1 MEVAKKY
8 VEQLPRLK
16 KAVRNAYSYWEPNY
30 KTFNEFR
37 RFVFDTSLT
46 DDDKMVLDTLKKPA
60 IEFNILEAY
69 ISRLRGEFAKQEP
82 SIVVMADDGAQVDA
96 QTIELVGSHLRHILF
111 EANKNGCEY
120 NVYTDLLSGGYSA
133 IKVWTEYAHSMSMNQ
148 VIRFERVY
156 DPTLVGFDPLARE
169 PHKGDGR
176 FCFELF
182 PKSKEEFEEEYPDV
196 DLTQINFTR
205 ALEGF
210 NWSYSNNQ
218 EDILLICDYYEKKK
232 RRKKIVQ
239 LVNGHVMTIDDY
251 EEFLQR
257 WNSDPTIIEQAPA
270 VKGKPRWTDIE
281 TICRYR
287 FIENNLLEYV
297 ETNYSQLPIV
307 FVDGNSIVMREGN
320 SGAFIQK
327 TRPYVYHAKGMQQ
340 LKNFAGQTLA
350 NELENMVQHK
360 FMVAKEAL
368 PDEQAYLDA
377 YTNVQMANTLVFKAF
392 KDNDPKIQI
401 PMPIREINRVPAPPE
416 VLNSFQVTDQ
426 MAQSILGS
434 YDASLG
440 INDNQ
445 LSGTAIIEGATQS
458 NATAMPY
465 VVGFLQA
472 LSQVA
477 RIVVDLLPKYYLTP
491 RTIPIVRPDGTRD
504 YQKINQKGGMPFHYD
519 ENALNVKVEAG
530 VNFAIQ
536 KSRALQQII
545 SMTQVSPIFQQFIN
559 AKGLKVIIDNF
570 EVKGADQLKEMADE
584 FMQEMAQQQQQQ
596 QQMQMMQMQN
606 NPMMIKAKNE
616 QMKIQMEAQ
625 QNQSENQLKA
635 AEIAVNKQQVDID
648 FVKVLADMHNAKAE
662 QQVAES
668 RAQAE
673 ETRAAVDLAIKHA
686 DIKHSQ
692 GMSEKSHELN
702 VKAHELSEK
711 ELEHEM
717 REAKQNASMQ
727 S

>member
-1 MEVAKKY
+1 MPEVAKKY
-8 VEQLPRLK
+8 VDQLPRIMK
-16 KAVRNAYSYWEPNY
+16 SVKNAYSYWQPNY
-30 KTFNEFR
+30 KTFNDFR

-46 DDDKMVLDTLKKPA
+46 EDDKMVLSTLKKPE

-82 SIVVMADDGAQVDA
+82 SIVVMADDGAQIDS
-96 QTIELVGSHLRHILF
+96 QTIELVGAHLRHILF
-111 EANKNGCEY
+111 DANKNGCEY

-148 VIRFERVY
+148 IIRFERVY

-182 PKSKEEFEEEYPDV
+182 PKSKEEFEDEYPDI
-196 DLTQINFTR
+196 DLREINFTR
-205 ALEGF
+205 NVEGF
-210 NWSYSNNQ
+210 NWSYANNQ
-218 EDILLICDYYEKKK
+218 EDILLICDFYEKKK
-232 RRKKIVQ
+232 RRKKIVE
-239 LVNGHVMTIDDY
+239 LVNGKVMTIDDY
-251 EEFLQR
+251 EDFLQR

-287 FIENNLLEYV
+287 FIQNHLLEYI
-297 ETNYSQLPIV
+297 ETNYPQLPII
-307 FVDGNSIVMREGN
+307 FVDGNSIVMRHGDTG
-320 SGAFIQK
+320 SFIQK

-360 FMVAKEAL
+360 FIVAKEAL

-377 YTNVQMANTLVFKAF
+377 YTNVQIANTLVFKAF
-392 KDNDPKIQI
+392 KENDPKVPI
-401 PMPIREINRVPAPPE
+401 PSPIREVARVGAPAE
-416 VLNSFQVTDQ
+416 VMSSFTVTDQ

-477 RIVVDLLPKYYLTP
+477 RIIVDLIPKYYMTA
-491 RTIPIVRPDGTRD
+491 RTIPIIKPDGSRD
-504 YQKINQKGGMPFHYD
+504 YQKINQQGGIDINYD
-519 ENALNVKVEAG
+519 QNALSVKVEAG
-530 VNFAIQ
+530 VNFAVQ

-545 SMTQVSPIFQQFIN
+545 AMTQVSPIFQQFIN

-570 EVKGADQLKEMADE
+570 EIKGSEQLKELADE
-584 FMQEMAQQQQQQ
+584 FMQEMQKQQEQQ
-596 QQMQMMQMQN
+596 QQMQQQQMQN
-606 NPMMIKAKNE
+606 DPMVLKAKNE
-616 QMKIQMEAQ
+616 QMKIQMQGQQDAQ
-625 QNQSENQLKA
+625 ENQLKA
-635 AEIAVNKQQVDID
+635 AQVAINKQQVDID
-648 FVKVLADMHNAKAE
+648 FVKVLAEMNNAKAE

-668 RAQAE
+668 RSQAE

-686 DIKHSQ
+686 DMAHSH
-692 GMSEKSHELN
+692 GMSEKTHELD
-702 VKAHELSEK
+702 EK
-711 ELEHEM
+711 KLMHEM
-717 REAKQNASMQ
+717 TEARKDASV
-727 S
+727 

>member
-1 MEVAKKY
+1 MPEVAKKY
-8 VEQLPRLK
+8 VDQLPRLMK
-16 KAVRNAYSYWEPNY
+16 SVRNAYSYWQPNY
-30 KTFNEFR
+30 KTFNDFR
-37 RFVFDTSLT
+37 RFVFDTSLSE
-46 DDDKMVLDTLKKPA
+46 DDKMVLDTLKKPQ

-82 SIVVMADDGAQVDA
+82 SIVVMADDGAQIDS
-96 QTIELVGSHLRHILF
+96 QTIEVVGSHLRHILF
-111 EANKNGCEY
+111 DANKNGCEY

-148 VIRFERVY
+148 IIRFERVY
-156 DPTLVGFDPLARE
+156 DPTLVGFDPLARD

-182 PKSKEEFEEEYPDV
+182 PKSKEEFAEEYPDI
-196 DLTQINFTR
+196 DLREINFTR
-205 ALEGF
+205 NVEGF
-210 NWSYSNNQ
+210 NWSYANNQ
-218 EDILLICDYYEKKK
+218 EDILLICDFYEKKK
-232 RRKKIVQ
+232 RRKKIVE
-239 LVNGHVMTIDDY
+239 LVNGKVMTMDDY
-251 EEFLQR
+251 EVFLQH

-270 VKGKPRWTDIE
+270 IKGKPRWTDIE

-287 FIENNLLEYV
+287 FIQNHLLEYV
-297 ETNYSQLPIV
+297 ETNFSYLPII

-377 YTNVQMANTLVFKAF
+377 YTNVQIANTLVFKAF
-392 KDNDPKIQI
+392 KDNDPKMQI
-401 PMPIREINRVPAPPE
+401 PNPIREIARVGAPAE
-416 VLNSFQVTDQ
+416 VMSSFTVTDQ

-477 RIVVDLLPKYYLTP
+477 RIITDLIPKYYITP
-491 RTIPIVRPDGTRD
+491 RTIPVVRPDGTRD
-504 YQKINQKGGMPFHYD
+504 YQKINQQGGIDLNYD
-519 ENALNVKVEAG
+519 QNALSVKVEAG
-530 VNFAIQ
+530 VNFAVQ

-545 SMTQVSPIFQQFIN
+545 AMTQVSPIFQDFIN
-559 AKGLKVIIDNF
+559 SKGLKVIIDNF
-570 EVKGADQLKEMADE
+570 EVKGSEQLKELADE
-584 FMQEMAQQQQQQ
+584 FMQEMAQQKQ
-596 QQMQMMQMQN
+596 QQMQMQQEQMQN
-606 NPMMIKAKNE
+606 NPLMLKAKND
-616 QMKIQMEAQ
+616 QMKIQLEAQ
-625 QNQSENQLKA
+625 QNQQENQLKA
-635 AEIAVNKQQVDID
+635 ASVAIEKQQVDID
-648 FVKVLADMHNAKAE
+648 FVKVLAEMHNAKAE

-686 DIKHSQ
+686 DMTHSHVLDEMSHQ
-692 GMSEKSHELN
+692 LNEKKLDHEMSE
-702 VKAHELSEK
+702 
-711 ELEHEM
+711 
-717 REAKQNASMQ
+717 AKKDDSV
-727 S
+727 

>member
-1 MEVAKKY
+1 MSVAQKY
-8 VEQLPRLK
+8 IDQLPRLK
-16 KAVRNAYSYWEPNY
+16 KSVRNAYSYWQPNY

-46 DDDKMVLDTLKKPA
+46 DDDRNVLSTLKKPE

-82 SIVVMADDGAQVDA
+82 SIVITADDGAKVNA
-96 QTIELVGSHLRHILF
+96 ETIEVVGSHLRHILF
-111 EANKNGCEY
+111 DANKNGCEY

-133 IKVWTEYAHSMSMNQ
+133 IKVWTEYAHPMSMNQ
-148 VIRFERVY
+148 IIRFERVY

-169 PHKGDGR
+169 PHKADGR

-196 DLTQINFTR
+196 DLSQINFTR

-218 EDILLICDYYEKKK
+218 EDILLICDFYEKKK

-239 LVNGHVMTIDDY
+239 LVNDHVMTMDDY

-257 WNSDPTIIEQAPA
+257 WNDAGYIEQAPA
-270 VKGKPRWTDIE
+270 IKGKPRWTDIE
-281 TICRYR
+281 TICRFR
-287 FIENNLLEYV
+287 FIENKLLEYV
-297 ETNYSQLPIV
+297 ETNYPQLPIV
-307 FVDGNSIVMREGN
+307 FVDGNSIVMREGT

-368 PDEQAYLDA
+368 PDEQDYLDA

-401 PMPIREINRVPAPPE
+401 PMPIREINRIPAPPE
-416 VLNSFQVTDQ
+416 VLNSFTVTDQ

-477 RIVVDLLPKYYLTP
+477 RIIVDLIPKYYVTP
-491 RTIPIVRPDGTRD
+491 RTIPIVNPDGSRS
-504 YQKINQKGGMPFHYD
+504 YQKINQQGGVDMNYD
-519 ENALNVKVEAG
+519 ENALHVKVEAG

-536 KSRALQQII
+536 KSRALSQII
-545 SMTQVSPIFQQFIN
+545 AMTQVSPIFQQFIN
-559 AKGLKVIIDNF
+559 AKGLKVILDNF
-570 EVKGADQLKEMADE
+570 EIKGIDQLKEMADQ
-584 FMQEMAQQQQQQ
+584 FMQEMQQQQEQQ
-596 QQMQMMQMQN
+596 QKMQQEQAQN
-606 NPMMIKAKNE
+606 NPMMIKAQNE
-616 QMKIQMEAQ
+616 RMKIQMDGQ
-625 QNQSENQLKA
+625 QNQAENQLKA
-635 AEIAVNKQQVDID
+635 AEIAVEKQQVDVD
-648 FVKVLADMHNAKAE
+648 FVKVLAEMSNAKAE
-662 QQVAES
+662 QQAS
-668 RAQAE
+668 LARTQAE

-686 DIKHSQ
+686 DMHKGHDF
-692 GMSEKSHELN
+692 KDR
-702 VKAHELSEK
+702 
-711 ELEHEM
+711 ELEHKISES
-717 REAKQNASMQ
+717 KKNAAVQ